1 MRTFNIL
8 YAAIFGLLAA
18 QPGPVTIRYLNSAAV
33 SGSLDS
39 LILGDPDP
47 TLMLD
52 LHRII
57 VSEKTAEYG
66 KSYRVKLLDTLVIRS
81 TEPLRQAVLQQITKP
96 LARTAIGVGFDQQVQ
111 TLHQR
116 YYFLHQPVQYQFGL
130 VAPDRL
136 GGVVHI
142 RPAFENQFS
151 GILGMSRS
159 GQIWNLT
166 GEFDMH
172 LENL

>member
-1 MRTFNIL
+1 M

-39 LILGDPDP
+39 LIHDDTDL

-57 VSEKTAEYG
+57 VSDKKTEYK
-66 KSYRVKLLDTLVIRS
+66 KSYRVKYLDTLVVRS

-96 LARTAIGVGFDQQVQ
+96 LA
-111 TLHQR
+111 
-116 YYFLHQPVQYQFGL
+116 
-130 VAPDRL
+130 
-136 GGVVHI
+136 
-142 RPAFENQFS
+142 
-151 GILGMSRS
+151 
-159 GQIWNLT
+159 
-166 GEFDMH
+166 
-172 LENL
+172 